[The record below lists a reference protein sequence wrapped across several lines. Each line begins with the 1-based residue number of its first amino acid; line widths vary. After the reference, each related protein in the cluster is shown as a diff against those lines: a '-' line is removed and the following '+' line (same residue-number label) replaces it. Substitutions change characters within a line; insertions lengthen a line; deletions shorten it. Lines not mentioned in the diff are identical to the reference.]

1 MIKPLSYWTL
11 RSKVKYPQIQIQPFG
26 WIFLLFYKVSLC
38 KKQTL
43 PWRALA
49 RFARIAERL
58 RAFAVAF
65 AVATA
70 YFGGFSSLRAVFAK
84 TAWQSKKSLW
94 IGFRACLCAAQSRR
108 RYSLRLFLCLK
119 FFALNHKIKFLK
131 FLVIPC
137 NEPLNLSYRLFCQN
151 DKVPK
156 NSKRILNSVDFSL
169 TLKMTMFEIF
179 AFYRKLKMTKS
190 PKIQS
195 VS

>member
-1 MIKPLSYWTL
+1 MK
-11 RSKVKYPQIQIQPFG
+11 IQPYG
-26 WIFLLFYKVSLC
+26 WIFL
-38 KKQTL
+38 
-43 PWRALA
+43 PWSALA
-49 RFARIAERL
+49 RFARIAEL
-58 RAFAVAF
+58 LK
-65 AVATA
+65 
-70 YFGGFSSLRAVFAK
+70 GFSSLRAVFAK